1 MQEGSAGS
9 HAGKGAGRGDVVER
23 EGGSCSSVPLEQSTY
38 SKPAEGLTAH
48 SAPSEDSRSSR
59 TRRSLHRSDK
69 HLSET
74 ARCTTSR
81 RDEPSRA
88 QGSLPMHG
96 SSIHLRRSR
105 VSENNEPLSSQLNR
119 VERVGR
125 RSCGRICEG
134 EESQC
139 AAQDMRAAAVEV
151 REALRPQLALGRSS
165 PPRRRRRTSK
175 PQRGLTS
182 PVLSATSRVS

>member
-1 MQEGSAGS
+1 VQESSAGS

-48 SAPSEDSRSSR
+48 SAPTKDSRSSR

-81 RDEPSRA
+81 RGKAGARVFANARLLDPSTVF
-88 QGSLPMHG
+88 QS
-96 SSIHLRRSR
+96 
-105 VSENNEPLSSQLNR
+105 
-119 VERVGR
+119 VG
-125 RSCGRICEG
+125 E
-134 EESQC
+134 Q
-139 AAQDMRAAAVEV
+139 
-151 REALRPQLALGRSS
+151 
-165 PPRRRRRTSK
+165 
-175 PQRGLTS
+175 
-182 PVLSATSRVS
+182 